1 MKAGSRYRPTVAPGK
16 TSCEAEPCY
25 ALPMQPGE
33 KWSCPGRCQWMRCS
47 YDDPPD
53 VNCRAGYPTR
63 RRTISLIAQ
72 RHFTRNP
79 GRVPVGCEASD
90 VVIFEGITLEA
101 KARLRKKSLS
111 SKLIGF

>member
-63 RRTISLIAQ
+63 RRTISLIA
-72 RHFTRNP
+72 
-79 GRVPVGCEASD
+79 
-90 VVIFEGITLEA
+90 ITLIDLVHAYSMSANAVNDKWPNDREFP
-101 KARLRKKSLS
+101 RKLCRSEEH
-111 SKLIGF
+111 